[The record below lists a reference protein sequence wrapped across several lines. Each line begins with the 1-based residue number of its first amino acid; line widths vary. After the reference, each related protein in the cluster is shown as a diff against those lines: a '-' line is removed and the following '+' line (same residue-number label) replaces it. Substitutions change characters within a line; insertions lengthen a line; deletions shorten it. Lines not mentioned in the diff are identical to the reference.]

1 MCSPTFSTSVAL
13 SFLMLSVLLLAQS
26 LLAEE
31 LSSAVLLEQV
41 CHPGV
46 LFVVL
51 HLVIL
56 HLNIPQGSSHC
67 IYNSG
72 LLSRSVLLDLHWGY
86 VLKNPS

>member
-13 SFLMLSVLLLAQS
+13 SFLMFSVLLAQS
-26 LLAEE
+26 LLSEE

-46 LFVVL
+46 LLVVL
-51 HLVIL
+51 HPVIL
-56 HLNIPQGSSHC
+56 HLNIPHGSSHC

-72 LLSRSVLLDLHWGY
+72 LFSWSVLLTLG
-86 VLKNPS
+86 LCPEKPIIS

>member
-1 MCSPTFSTSVAL
+1 
-13 SFLMLSVLLLAQS
+13 MLSVLLLAQS

>member
-13 SFLMLSVLLLAQS
+13 SFLMFSVLLLAQS
-26 LLAEE
+26 LLSEE

-46 LFVVL
+46 LLVVL

-56 HLNIPQGSSHC
+56 HLSILQGSSHC

-72 LLSRSVLLDLHWGY
+72 LFSWSVLLDLHWAY